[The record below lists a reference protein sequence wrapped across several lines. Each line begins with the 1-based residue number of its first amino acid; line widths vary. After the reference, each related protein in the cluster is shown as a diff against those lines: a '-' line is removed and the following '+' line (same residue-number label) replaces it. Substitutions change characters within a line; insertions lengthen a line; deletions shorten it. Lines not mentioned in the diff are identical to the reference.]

1 MATVTIR
8 NLDPAVVEQLKRQ
21 AAANHRSLEAELRGL
36 LEQAAKRA
44 LSRAEFVA
52 LAERIAA
59 MNPVPPAAEE
69 GGALLQELREER
81 LRQLTD
87 K

>member
-21 AAANHRSLEAELRGL
+21 AAANHRSLEAELRGI

-44 LSRAEFVA
+44 LSRTEFVA

-59 MNPVPPAAEE
+59 MNPLPQDEDSDSVIHEA
-69 GGALLQELREER
+69 REER
-81 LRQLTD
+81 ARQLTD